1 MTGALL
7 FAALRDGPWAA
18 TVAALLQRL
27 GFETQ
32 AAAPVSALAP
42 AAAAKVGLVI
52 AGPGTPVP
60 PALLE
65 GWHAVGALCAVAV
78 SPEQGERL
86 NHGAFVARLPVPVTE
101 AAVLAM
107 LAEGHYIA
115 LPAHEAAAIPAAIA
129 AQTLGDAAFA
139 AELLQALVMSAQADL
154 AQLRSAGTDL
164 ETCGSIAHRMKSSAH
179 YVGCDAL
186 RVLAQRMEDAARSG
200 DAGTVAALRAVFE
213 PTCARLIEQLTAL
226 AARA

>member
-7 FAALRDGPWAA
+7 FAALHDGPWAA
-18 TVAALLQRL
+18 SLAALLQRL
-27 GFETQ
+27 GF
-32 AAAPVSALAP
+32 APHVAAPASALAP
-42 AAAAKVGLVI
+42 ASAGKVGLVI

-60 PALLE
+60 PTLLE
-65 GWHAVGALCAVAV
+65 GWHAAGALCAVAV
-78 SPEQGERL
+78 PPGKHSD
-86 NHGAFVARLPVPVTE
+86 HGAFVARLPVPTTE
-101 AAVLAM
+101 AALLAM
-107 LAEGHYIA
+107 LAERHYVA

-129 AQTLGDAAFA
+129 AQTLGDAGFA

-154 AQLRSAGTDL
+154 AQLRAAGTEL

-179 YVGCDAL
+179 YVGCNAL

-213 PTCARLIEQLTAL
+213 PSCTRLIGLLTAL
-226 AARA
+226 AART